1 MQRGRGA
8 DAALATGAAS
18 GARLPEPG
26 AGGTLG
32 RPLPHRMTTLDWAIV
47 AAVLAGSLGV
57 AALYARR
64 AGADTG
70 EFFAGGRD
78 LPWWLA
84 GTSMVATTFAADT
97 PLFVAEVIAV
107 SGVSGNWIWWNG
119 AIGGMLTVFFFA
131 RLWQRSGVLTDVEFV
146 ELRYS
151 GPAAAWLRGVKAV
164 YFGLVMNA
172 AIIGWVTL
180 AMESVISVLF
190 PDLTVFGR
198 STVSLGGLEIGAP
211 MATVGLLMLLVGVY
225 SLLSGLVGIV
235 VTDAAQFTLAMIGSV
250 ALAWFALDLPEIG
263 GLAGLVDKVRPE
275 TLRFFPAFGEASAS
289 DGGLFVITVLAFVA
303 YFGVQWWASWY
314 PGAEPG
320 GGGYVA
326 QRMLATRSEEDSVYA
341 TLWFT
346 VANYCLRPWPWIV
359 VGLCAVV
366 LYPDLEAKREGYVYV
381 MRETLPPGLLGL
393 LFAAFLAAFMSTIS
407 TQLNWGT
414 SYLVN
419 DLYRRFLRRDESPRH
434 YVLVSRV
441 LTFALAVFGFLVA
454 TRLESIGQAWGLVLS
469 ASAGLGLVLILRWY
483 WWRLSAWSELVAT
496 VVPVLLV
503 VLQLAGVPVPF
514 LTAEFPENLFGV
526 VAITTVAW
534 LAATFLLPPTA
545 DDRLDAFYRRT
556 RPGGPGWG
564 PVAARHPDVAPDGG
578 LGALAVRWVVGVVV
592 VYAALFGIGWLLLG
606 SPVRGVLA
614 LAVAG
619 GALALLVRSLRAET
633 RAAAAPVA
641 GGVPS
646 GR

>member
-1 MQRGRGA
+1 
-8 DAALATGAAS
+8 
-18 GARLPEPG
+18 
-26 AGGTLG
+26 
-32 RPLPHRMTTLDWAIV
+32 MTALDWTIV

-57 AALYARR
+57 AAFYARR
-64 AGADTG
+64 ASQDTG
-70 EFFAGGRD
+70 EFFAGGRSM
-78 LPWWLA
+78 PWWLA

-107 SGVSGNWIWWNG
+107 SGISGNWVWWNG

-146 ELRYS
+146 ELRYD
-151 GPAAAWLRGVKAV
+151 GAAAAWLRGIKSV

-190 PDLTVFGR
+190 PEMTLFGQT
-198 STVSLGGLEIGAP
+198 SFTLLGLEVSAAF
-211 MATVGLLMLLVGVY
+211 ATVGLLMLLVGVY
-225 SLLSGLVGIV
+225 SLLSGLTGIV
-235 VTDAAQFTLAMIGSV
+235 VTDAAQFTLAMIGSI
-250 ALAWFALDLPEIG
+250 ALAWFALDLPQVG
-263 GLAGLVDKVRPE
+263 GLSGLIAQVDPDR
-275 TLRFFPAFGEASAS
+275 LSFFPAFGEANAS
-289 DGGLFVITVLAFVA
+289 EAGLFVITVLAFVA

-314 PGAEPG
+314 PGSEPG
-320 GGGYVA
+320 GGGYIA
-326 QRMLATRSEEDSVYA
+326 QRMLSTRSEEDSVFA

-346 VANYCLRPWPWIV
+346 VANYCLRPWPWIL

-366 LYPDLEAKREGYVYV
+366 LYPGLEAPREGYVMV
-381 MRETLPPGLLGL
+381 MKETLPPGLLGL

-419 DLYRRFLRRDESPRH
+419 DLYARFVRRDASPKH

-441 LTFALAVFGFLVA
+441 LTFVLALFGFLVA

-483 WWRLSAWSELVAT
+483 WWRITAWSELVAT
-496 VVPVLLV
+496 VVPILLV

-514 LTAEFPENLFGV
+514 LTADFPENLFGI
-526 VAITTVAW
+526 VAITTVCW
-534 LAATFLLPPTA
+534 VAATFLLPSTRA
-545 DDRLDAFYRRT
+545 ETLDAFYRRT

-564 PVAARHPDVAPDGG
+564 PVAARNVDVVPDSG
-578 LGALAVRWVVGVVV
+578 LGRLAVRWLVGIVV
-592 VYAALFGIGWLLLG
+592 VYASLFGLGWLLLG
-606 SPVRGVLA
+606 SPAQGVVALLVAALA
-614 LAVAG
+614 LAFLVRDLRQPVDAHVAG
-619 GALALLVRSLRAET
+619 
-633 RAAAAPVA
+633 
-641 GGVPS
+641 
-646 GR
+646 